1 MQRVLQAATAENDN
15 PDIRDRAYVYWRL
28 LSSDQQVT
36 RNVVLAD
43 RPPIATTI
51 KSLPPALLDELLLEL
66 STLASVYHKPPAAFL
81 GQGRFASDAVQ
92 KAAIE
97 EQMQNARENPLAA
110 AAAAAAVTGGEQAQ
124 ENIEN
129 LLDFDADGSMPA
141 SMQKQA
147 AHGGSGLEGLTGTPM
162 RVASPDGEQGIPN
175 AVDDLAGIFGNGTI
189 GDQAQQIPDD
199 LMNGFATMSMEQG
212 FGSNQPPPPGQQLHG
227 GQKSN
232 KDLLDLF

>member
-36 RNVVLAD
+36 RNVVLAE

-81 GQGRFASDAVQ
+81 GHGRFASDAVQ

-110 AAAAAAVTGGEQAQ
+110 VAAAAAATGGPPPSA
-124 ENIEN
+124 NIEN

-141 SMQKQA
+141 SIQSEPVD
-147 AHGGSGLEGLTGTPM
+147 GRTGLEDLADTPQRM
-162 RVASPDGEQGIPN
+162 ASPTIAQGQ
-175 AVDDLAGIFGNGTI
+175 AHVSQDLAGIFGNGTV
-189 GDQAQQIPDD
+189 GDQQQQIPDD
-199 LMNGFATMSMEQG
+199 LMNGFASMSMAQG
-212 FGSNQPPPPGQQLHG
+212 IGAGQPPPPGQQLGG